1 MMEIINNEGI
11 SLCEKAYDIARN
23 SKHNFEHAF
32 LDPEFMKVYSDF
44 ELWAFK
50 NGLTGKDELLSSEKF
65 LAYVKL
71 YGKDPISHVKTFSSI
86 RRNNSRVCQTRT
98 TMIKGNDGKA
108 LTMPEKTL
116 EVARD
121 ILIKGVAND

>member
-1 MMEIINNEGI
+1 MENINNEGI
-11 SLCEKAYDIARN
+11 SICQKAYDIARN
-23 SKHNFEHAF
+23 SKHSFEHAF
-32 LDPEFMKVYSDF
+32 LDSDFMKVYSEF

-50 NGLTGKDELLSSEKF
+50 NGLTSKEELLSSEKF

-71 YGKDPISHVKTFSSI
+71 YGKEPISHVKTFSSI
-86 RRNNSRVCQTRT
+86 RRSNSRVCQTRT
-98 TMIKGNDGKA
+98 TMIRGNDGKA

-121 ILIKGVAND
+121 ILTKGVNND